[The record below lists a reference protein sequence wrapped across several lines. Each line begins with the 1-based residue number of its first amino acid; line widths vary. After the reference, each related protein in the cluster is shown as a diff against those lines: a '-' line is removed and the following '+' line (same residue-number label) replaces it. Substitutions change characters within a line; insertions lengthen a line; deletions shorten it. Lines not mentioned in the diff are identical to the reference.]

1 MPSKPCISG
10 HVLDELFRAL
20 ARTYEPSFYLILMKS
35 RLFISVLFSLTC
47 AAWSIAAPTRVTM
60 PAEAS
65 SPIAAGVGLPV
76 GRAVFW
82 TSGTVPAPINKN
94 GKTVH
99 ERFGDTYTQGVSALK
114 NIAQI
119 LVDQGLSLK
128 DVVYLR
134 VYVAGDGEKDGKPD
148 FGGWFKAY
156 GEFFSNE
163 KNPTKA
169 ARSTVGVSA
178 LVSPDWLIEI
188 EAFAV

>member
-1 MPSKPCISG
+1 M
-10 HVLDELFRAL
+10 
-20 ARTYEPSFYLILMKS
+20 
-35 RLFISVLFSLTC
+35 
-47 AAWSIAAPTRVTM
+47 AAPSRVTM
-60 PAEAS
+60 PAEAN
-65 SPIAAGVGLPV
+65 SPISAGVGLPA

-82 TSGTVPAPINKN
+82 TSGTVPAPINKE

-119 LVDQGLSLK
+119 LIGQGLSLK

-134 VYVAGDGEKDGKPD
+134 VYVAPDAEKDGKPD
-148 FGGWFKAY
+148 FSGWFKAY
-156 GEFFSNE
+156 GEFFNNE
-163 KNPTKA
+163 RNPMKA

-188 EAFAV
+188 EAFAVYPVEK